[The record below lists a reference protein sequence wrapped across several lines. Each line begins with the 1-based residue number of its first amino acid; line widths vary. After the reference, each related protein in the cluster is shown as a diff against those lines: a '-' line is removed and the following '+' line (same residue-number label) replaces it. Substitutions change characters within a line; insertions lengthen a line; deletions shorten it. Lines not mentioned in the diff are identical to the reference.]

1 MRGAGE
7 RGQWA
12 DRITHTLDVEAPG
25 EYTGRPTPAR
35 ALRRPPSA
43 HRCGSV
49 CDTVHGRRMHTCFS
63 QIPTVNGRGHRAS
76 SPRSVPETRY

>member
-25 EYTGRPTPAR
+25 EYTGRPTP
-35 ALRRPPSA
+35 SA

-49 CDTVHGRRMHTCFS
+49 CDTVRMGAVCTRVFKN
-63 QIPTVNGRGHRAS
+63 PNGEPDAGIEGVL
-76 SPRSVPETRY
+76 SPSLGETRYYITHS

>member
-25 EYTGRPTPAR
+25 EYTGRPTPASSSAET
-35 ALRRPPSA
+35 ALRPPPLRLRLRHRAWAPHA
-43 HRCGSV
+43 HDRV
-49 CDTVHGRRMHTCFS
+49 FCFKFTN
-63 QIPTVNGRGHRAS
+63 PNGRAS
-76 SPRSVPETRY
+76 GIPSLP

>member
-25 EYTGRPTPAR
+25 EYTGRPTP
-35 ALRRPPSA
+35 SA

-49 CDTVHGRRMHTCFS
+49 SR
-63 QIPTVNGRGHRAS
+63 HRAWA
-76 SPRSVPETRY
+76 PYAHVFKLYRVPGTAPVKNFTVFPLVVNS

>member
-25 EYTGRPTPAR
+25 EYTGRPTP
-35 ALRRPPSA
+35 SA

-49 CDTVHGRRMHTCFS
+49 CDTVHGRRMHKN
-63 QIPTVNGRGHRAS
+63 PNGERTRASRAS
-76 SPRSVPETRY
+76 SPRLLGETRYYITHS